1 MALVLCFKSKIQRC
15 PHGGSEPQYG
25 SGLEYI
31 IAATASLLKLLYIGR
46 ESPNKRLSLDERN
59 HLIRTRYSAGET
71 LMELAS
77 AFGISFQRVSILVRK
92 IIHQFLILGMEQSHD
107 LTLTQDLK
115 NTGNIT

>member
-1 MALVLCFKSKIQRC
+1 MIC

-31 IAATASLLKLLYIGR
+31 IGATACLLKLLYIGP

-59 HLIRTRYSAGET
+59 NLIRTRYSAGET

-77 AFGISFQRVSILVRK
+77 AFGISFQRVSQIVHGKRR
-92 IIHQFLILGMEQSHD
+92 
-107 LTLTQDLK
+107 
-115 NTGNIT
+115 